1 MKEKSFERKDELIEA
16 ALDEFTT
23 KSYENASLNKIIKNA
38 GISKGTFY
46 YHFEDKKALYL
57 FLQES
62 AYNIQIEFQNKRMKE
77 LAGDPQN
84 LRFWDPENEVFEGF
98 MQSDFFEKIKLSAHI
113 GAEAA
118 ATFPKYL
125 KLTIMFFKE
134 EENEET
140 RDIIEYV
147 NSFRK
152 TTIEEGVKKMV
163 QDAIEAG
170 DLSDRFSKDFI
181 IRIVN
186 HFLVHYNE
194 IFGIDEVYEES
205 KFLEDIN
212 NFVDFL
218 KFGFGR

>member
-16 ALDEFTT
+16 ALDEFST
-23 KSYENASLNKIIKNA
+23 KSYENASLNKIIKNT

-77 LAGDPQN
+77 LAKD
-84 LRFWDPENEVFEGF
+84 F
-98 MQSDFFEKIKLSAHI
+98 MQSDFFEKIKLSAQI

-118 ATFPKYL
+118 VRFPKYL